1 VGWKGEER
9 GWAGVEEGAWLEVAL
24 GGEDLVWT
32 VMGVVAEVLGGFSKP
47 DFGDRL
53 DRSCYP
59 SASG

>member
-1 VGWKGEER
+1 
-9 GWAGVEEGAWLEVAL
+9 LEVAL